1 MSKQRGMK
9 MKALWHIYDKQTGK
23 LIARAKSEDNAR
35 AKADKLNQKA
45 GCYRYSFRLPFP
57 QGWEFAG

>member
-1 MSKQRGMK
+1 
-9 MKALWHIYDKQTGK
+9 MKALWHIYDKQTGR
-23 LIARAKSEDNAR
+23 LVARAKSEDNAR
-35 AKADKLNQKA
+35 AKTDKLNRKA